1 MRRSIDLARNLQVGA
16 EEAERRIR
24 AANEPYKLEIL
35 QVRVRGGGGGERLAY
50 NYL

>member
-1 MRRSIDLARNLQVGA
+1 MLKLSPLASQVGA

-35 QVRVRGGGGGERLAY
+35 QVRACIGGCETLA
-50 NYL
+50 